1 VSDSGITLG
10 HVEPLEVQRR
20 GLSSGTRRM
29 NKESLR
35 CVTEPKST
43 QVYIRR
49 NRSLG
54 FRLRD
59 NWGILSDKEDSGGV
73 QASADALLASLLNAQ
88 LNSFSPARVTL
99 YDPARFEVEINDQ
112 LSNDI
117 GYAWA
122 KDHSVAVSGPSK
134 DFAVNLFSNYVPP
147 RFSSSP
153 GPIFSSESSLV
164 QGAW

>member
-1 VSDSGITLG
+1 M
-10 HVEPLEVQRR
+10 QRKR
-20 GLSSGTRRM
+20 LSSGTTKM
-29 NKESLR
+29 NQESLR
-35 CVTEPKST
+35 CVPVPKST

-54 FRLRD
+54 FRLKD
-59 NWGILSDKEDSGGV
+59 NGGIPSDKEDSGGV
-73 QASADALLASLLNAQ
+73 QATADALLASLLNAH
-88 LNSFSPARVTL
+88 LDSFSPARVTL

-153 GPIFSSESSLV
+153 APIFSS
-164 QGAW
+164 